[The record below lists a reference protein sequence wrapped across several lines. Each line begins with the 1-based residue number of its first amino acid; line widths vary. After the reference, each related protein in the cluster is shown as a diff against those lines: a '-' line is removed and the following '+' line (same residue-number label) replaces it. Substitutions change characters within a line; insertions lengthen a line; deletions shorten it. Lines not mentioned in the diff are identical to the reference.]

1 MGPLK
6 QNYNDHKTG
15 KFTGYIMNNPCVF
28 TIDDFMPKPLFDL
41 ILKGIREDDEHW
53 DRANVVDTE
62 TGEATTDYRRTNQSS
77 SLGYAKLPAA
87 CAFRDLA
94 AATLRLHYTQAEEL
108 SVIKYDL
115 GQEYAPHHDCF
126 SIENLQKNRP
136 EAGNRIFTAL
146 LYMTDVTEGG
156 QTIFPHLG
164 VEITPKANR
173 CIFFSTTHTGTD
185 KSLDLALHGSMPVI
199 RGEKIAINLWFRANV
214 YNYGEYQKTL
224 DEQEKE

>member
-1 MGPLK
+1 MDPLK
-6 QNYNDHKTG
+6 ADYSDHKVG
-15 KFTGYIMNNPCVF
+15 EFRGFIMNNPTVF
-28 TIDDFMPKPLFDL
+28 TIDDFLPKPLFDL
-41 ILKGIREDDEHW
+41 ILEGIREGEDTF
-53 DRANVVDTE
+53 DRASVVDAE
-62 TGEATTDYRRTNQSS
+62 TGESTIHRLRTNQSAP
-77 SLGYAKLPAA
+77 LGYAKLPAA

-126 SIENLQKNRP
+126 SPENLKMNRP

-156 QTIFPHLG
+156 QTTFPHLNI
-164 VEITPKANR
+164 EITPKANR

-185 KSLDLALHGSMPVI
+185 KSLDQALHGSRPVI

-224 DEQEKE
+224 DEQEKQ